1 MAIVDVNNYEQEIIN
16 AFIIMPIVK
25 FIGLIKLKLFKL
37 ERYYLIAKKN
47 SPNYD

>member
-1 MAIVDVNNYEQEIIN
+1 MAIVDVNNYEQKVIS
-16 AFIIMPIVK
+16 AFKLIAK
-25 FIGLIKLKLFKL
+25 FMDLIKLKLFKS